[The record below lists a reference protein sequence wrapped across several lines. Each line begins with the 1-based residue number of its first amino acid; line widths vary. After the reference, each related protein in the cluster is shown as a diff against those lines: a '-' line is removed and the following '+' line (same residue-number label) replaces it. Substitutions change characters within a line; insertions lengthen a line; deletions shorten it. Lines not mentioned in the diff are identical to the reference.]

1 MLSFL
6 LKNMVLNLMV
16 STFEKWSLFTSAEI
30 AQSTKGRSDFDSLLR
45 LLYSDLNEMC
55 EKEHAKV
62 KVLEGIF

>member
-1 MLSFL
+1 
-6 LKNMVLNLMV
+6 MVLNLMV
-16 STFEKWSLFTSAEI
+16 STFEKWSKSHFTSVEI

-55 EKEHAKV
+55 EKEHTKV